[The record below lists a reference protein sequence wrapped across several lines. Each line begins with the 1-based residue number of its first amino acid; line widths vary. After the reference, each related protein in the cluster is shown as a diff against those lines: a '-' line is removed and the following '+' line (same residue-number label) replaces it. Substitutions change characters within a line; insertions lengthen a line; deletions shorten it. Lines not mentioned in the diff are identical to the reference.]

1 MTVLSLR
8 GLELLRGSND
18 STYRVSLP
26 SLELHAGEVLAITGP
41 SGCGK
46 STLIEAI
53 GLILKPVAL
62 ANYALLGEDITSW
75 VQAHNRADDAR
86 LASLRSQ
93 YFGFVPQSGGL
104 LPYLTVA
111 QNVRLQAQILGKTPD
126 ADWIGEMS
134 ARLGLEGL
142 AQRYPQALSMGQRQ
156 RVSFLRAIAHRPAI
170 LLADEP
176 TAALDPEHAARL
188 FRLMLDVV
196 RQVKVAAVVVTHE
209 WSLVRE
215 LDLKSISAQ
224 GVRPGHMEF
233 VG

>member
-8 GLELLRGSND
+8 GLELVRGTDD
-18 STYRVSLP
+18 SAYRVSLP
-26 SLELHAGEVLAITGP
+26 ALDLQAGEVLAITGP

-53 GLILKPVAL
+53 GLILKPAAL
-62 ANYALLGEDITSW
+62 QTYCLLGEDITTS
-75 VQAHNRADDAR
+75 VQARQRADDAR
-86 LASLRSQ
+86 LASLRSR

-111 QNVRLQAQILGKTPD
+111 QNVRLQAQILGQTPD
-126 ADWIGEMS
+126 VAWIDEMS

-156 RVSFLRAIAHRPAI
+156 RVSFLRAIAHRPAV

-176 TAALDPEHAARL
+176 TAALDPEHAAHL

-196 RQVKVAAVVVTHE
+196 REAEVAAVVVTHE
-209 WSLVRE
+209 WGLVRE
-215 LDLKSISAQ
+215 LALRSLSARA
-224 GVRPGHMEF
+224 VKPGHMEF
-233 VG
+233 VS